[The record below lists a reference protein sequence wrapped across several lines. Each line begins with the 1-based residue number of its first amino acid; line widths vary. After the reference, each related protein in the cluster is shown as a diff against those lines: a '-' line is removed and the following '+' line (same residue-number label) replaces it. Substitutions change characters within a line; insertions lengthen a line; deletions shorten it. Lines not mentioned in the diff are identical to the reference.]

1 MTRCFVWLYYTGGT
15 ATVTT
20 LDLDLKGDV
29 QAQIFETF
37 GGLEEFKIQVK
48 R

>member
-1 MTRCFVWLYYTGGT
+1 MTRCYVWLYYSSGT

-20 LDLDLKGDV
+20 LDLDLTSDV
-29 QAQIFETF
+29 QAQIFQTF